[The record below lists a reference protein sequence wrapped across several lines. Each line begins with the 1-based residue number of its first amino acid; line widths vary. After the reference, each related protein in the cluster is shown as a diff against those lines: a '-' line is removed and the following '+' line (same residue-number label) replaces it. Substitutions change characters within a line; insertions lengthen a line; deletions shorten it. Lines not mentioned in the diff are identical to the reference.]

1 MHFSE
6 SSNLPPRSAST
17 PTRGWQLA
25 VTSGILGWIL
35 DAFDFFVVIFLF
47 DALASHFHVSKAD
60 VVYTLTLTLA
70 MRPVGA
76 LIFGS
81 LADRFGRK
89 WPLVLC
95 VLYFSAMTVLSG
107 LSVNFTMFATMR
119 ALYGLGMGGYW
130 GIGASYAMESAPTR
144 LRGVLSGLMQS
155 GYPIGYLVAAV
166 AMQTVTVHLGWR
178 SAFFIG
184 APVAVLIAILASLAP
199 ESEAWHTQRA
209 ASMRIIFRSLWSH
222 ARIFFY
228 LLVLM
233 AVMLCLS
240 HGTQDLYPDFL
251 KALPGIAERMIA
263 GMNLLYG
270 IPVLYNIAAVIGS
283 LFFGFLSEKI
293 GRRYSIIVALVLSL
307 LSIPAWAFGST
318 VLALVLGSC
327 AMQAGVQGAWGVI
340 PAHINELSPPSV
352 RGLFPGFVYQLG
364 FLIASPATMVE
375 LKLRNMLGYSWALT
389 GFEGAVIVALLVL
402 LYYGPEE
409 RGKDFSTLEA
419 NPA

>member
-1 MHFSE
+1 MHFSD
-6 SSNLPPRSAST
+6 SGNAPPRGAST
-17 PTRGWQLA
+17 PTRRWELA

-89 WPLVLC
+89 WPLVIC

-130 GIGASYAMESAPTR
+130 GIGASYAMESAPSR

-184 APVAVLIAILASLAP
+184 APVAALIAILASLAP

-209 ASMRIIFRSLWSH
+209 ASMKIILRSLWSH

-228 LLVLM
+228 LLAFM

-251 KALPGIAERMIA
+251 KSLPGIAQRTIA
-263 GMNLLYG
+263 GMDLLYG
-270 IPVLYNIAAVIGS
+270 IPVLYNIAAVLGS

-389 GFEGAVIVALLVL
+389 AFEGAVIVALLVL
-402 LYYGPEE
+402 LYFGPEE
-409 RGKDFSTLEA
+409 RGRDFSRLET